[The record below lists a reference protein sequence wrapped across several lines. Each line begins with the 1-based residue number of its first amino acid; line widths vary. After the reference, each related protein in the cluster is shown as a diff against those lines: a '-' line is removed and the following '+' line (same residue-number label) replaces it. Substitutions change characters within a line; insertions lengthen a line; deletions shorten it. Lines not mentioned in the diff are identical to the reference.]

1 MRVIC
6 YTLAKALT
14 TFPHP
19 PKSSNSNSLGPQLLL
34 YIVCNDLEERQA
46 LIEKLKA
53 NQVLAVFHYL
63 SLHKSTFYQHR
74 YYGETLSNSDH
85 FSDSLLRLPLF
96 YELTEE
102 NVAFITNIIIEFY
115 KK

>member
-1 MRVIC
+1 
-6 YTLAKALT
+6 
-14 TFPHP
+14 
-19 PKSSNSNSLGPQLLL
+19 
-34 YIVCNDLEERQA
+34 VCNDLEERQA

-63 SLHKSTFYQHR
+63 SLHKSTFYQHK
-74 YYGETLSNSDH
+74 YNGEKLSNSDY

-96 YELTEE
+96 YELTKE
-102 NVAFITNIIIEFY
+102 NVTFITNIIIEFY